1 MPTYRNKETG
11 EMKKFG
17 RTRTYVD
24 YDAETGDV
32 IKREFDLSTGDQI
45 NLNVWEYIGHD
56 GDYSNV
62 SAKKAS
68 NDVTGTR

>member
-1 MPTYRNKETG
+1 
-11 EMKKFG
+11 MKKFG

-32 IKREFDLSTGDQI
+32 IKREFDLSTGDRI

-68 NDVTGTR
+68 NDGTGTR